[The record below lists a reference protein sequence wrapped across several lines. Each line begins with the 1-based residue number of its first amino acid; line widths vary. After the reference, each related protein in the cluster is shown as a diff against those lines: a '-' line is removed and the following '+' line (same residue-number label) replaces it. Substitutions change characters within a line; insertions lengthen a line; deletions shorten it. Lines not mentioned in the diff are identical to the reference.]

1 MNVTPVGQDTDIF
14 LSNLRAATAESHK
27 GLEDNERSKGILS
40 PAISIKIYQDYLA
53 KMYGVVAGCE
63 RDVYPVLSG
72 LYPDLEERKK
82 AHLILRDLQ
91 ITGMDQVAIDQLSI
105 RSFSPDNVAEA
116 LGIMYVMEG
125 STLGGKVLFKHVQ
138 KVLGLDE
145 NSGAAFFWGYG
156 TETGPKWKGFVSA
169 FADYA
174 ITNEVQQDVIR
185 SATETFNAVDNWL
198 KA

>member
-1 MNVTPVGQDTDIF
+1 MNVASIGQDTDIF
-14 LSNLRAATAESHK
+14 LSNLRTATAESHK

-40 PAISIKIYQDYLA
+40 PEISIKVYQDYLSR
-53 KMYGVVAGCE
+53 MYGVVAGCE

-72 LYPDLEERKK
+72 LCFDLEERKK
-82 AHLILRDLQ
+82 AHLILQDLQ
-91 ITGMDQVAIDQLSI
+91 ATGMEQVDIDQL
-105 RSFSPDNVAEA
+105 RVYSFTPADVAEA

-145 NSGAAFFWGYG
+145 NSGATFFWGYG
-156 TETGPKWKGFVSA
+156 TETGPKWKSFVSV

-174 ITNEVQQDVIR
+174 VSHGVQQNVIQG
-185 SATETFNAVDNWL
+185 ATQTFNTVDNWL

>member
-1 MNVTPVGQDTDIF
+1 MNVTSVGQDTDIF
-14 LSNLRAATAESHK
+14 LSNLRAATAASHK

-40 PAISIKIYQDYLA
+40 PEISIQIYQEYLA

-63 RDVYPVLSG
+63 RDVYPILSG
-72 LYPDLEERKK
+72 LFQDLEERKK
-82 AHLILRDLQ
+82 AHLILKDLQ
-91 ITGMDQVAIDQLSI
+91 VTGMDQHNIDQLNI
-105 RSFSPDNVAEA
+105 HTFTPANVAEA
-116 LGIMYVMEG
+116 LGIMYVLEG
-125 STLGGKVLFKHVQ
+125 STLGGKVLFRHVH

-156 TETGPKWKGFVSA
+156 TETGPKWKSFVSA

-174 ITNEVQQDVIR
+174 IQNEAQQNVIQG
-185 SATETFNAVDNWL
+185 ATDCFTAVDNWL